1 MNEMSNSANLVSICI
16 PFYKGKEYVLQTLR
30 SVMNQTWQQ
39 WELVITDD
47 ASGDGTA
54 EEIDRFVAE
63 AADPRI
69 RFFRNEERLGMVDNW
84 NKVLGRARGQYIK
97 LVCGDDWLR
106 PDCVERQVC
115 ALEANPSAALTTSSR
130 MIVNSAGQPLFV
142 RACYRKTGLYNGRE
156 AQRQGLLAGTNTIGD
171 PVAVMFRAELLQR
184 TGPFAPSVVYC
195 TDMDLWLRLLS
206 YGDLHFIAEALAY
219 YRIHHHSTGKALR
232 EETVQD
238 FLRVVDRLTE
248 MSGLRFSP
256 FERFRMA
263 AKSRIKS
270 RLRQAV
276 YRFLA

>member
-1 MNEMSNSANLVSICI
+1 MNNSATLVSICI
-16 PFYKGKEYVLQTLR
+16 PFYKGKEYVSQTLR

-54 EEIDRFVAE
+54 EEIERVITE

-69 RFFRNEERLGMVDNW
+69 RFSRNEERLGMVENW
-84 NKVLGRARGQYIK
+84 NKVLGLARGNYIK

-142 RACYRKTGLYNGRE
+142 RASYRKTGLYNGRE
-156 AQRQGLLAGTNTIGD
+156 ALRKGLLAGTNTIGD

-206 YGDLHFIAEALAY
+206 HGDLHFIAEALAY
-219 YRIHHHSTGKALR
+219 YRIHHRSTGKALR
-232 EETVQD
+232 EKTVQD
-238 FLRVVDRLTE
+238 FLNVVDRLAET
-248 MSGLRFSP
+248 SGLRFST
-256 FERFRMA
+256 FERFRMEV
-263 AKSRIKS
+263 KSRIKS
-270 RLRQAV
+270 RLRQAI